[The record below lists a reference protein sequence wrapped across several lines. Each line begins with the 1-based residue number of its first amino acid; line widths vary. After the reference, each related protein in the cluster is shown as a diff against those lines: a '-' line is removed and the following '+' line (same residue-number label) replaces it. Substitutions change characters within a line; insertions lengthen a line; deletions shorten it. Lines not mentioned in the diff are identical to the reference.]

1 MTADIGVTVAV
12 NDPLDDQAKPAKDAW
27 VRPSSPLISAAE
39 EKRNLAAKLH
49 LLDLAEQGAALE
61 VGSPQGQ

>member
-1 MTADIGVTVAV
+1 MTSNIGVTAAI
-12 NDPLDDQAKPAKDAW
+12 NNPLEHQAKAAKDVWA
-27 VRPSSPLISAAE
+27 RPSSPMISAAE
-39 EKRNLAAKLH
+39 EKRNLAANLH